1 MRVFKHW
8 NSCPKRLWSLHTRRY
23 SNLVWI
29 WSWETCHSCPC
40 SELGHW
46 TRHPPPQGIRHL
58 CWNLTRPR
66 PGQDI
71 SPWVGIRVR
80 PGEGKQGQTHP
91 WDGQAGLWR
100 QAEAGLGCGHMGG
113 PGLARP
119 MARESCRELE
129 TSPAVVT
136 PGQGLTCT
144 TARVGGGPRPLK
156 PISTLRTL
164 SGTCEIFSCDVKGTD
179 WPPWYLLWKAS
190 SQISIKS

>member
-1 MRVFKHW
+1 MGAIKKDPARYFLLVPTDRTRGNWCTLKPQNSTETIKNFFTVTVFKHW
-8 NSCPKRLWSLHTRRY
+8 NSCPKWLWRLHTRTY
-23 SNLVWI
+23 SKPVWI
-29 WSWETCHSCPC
+29 WSWATCYSCPC

-58 CWNLTRPR
+58 CGNLTRPR

-91 WDGQAGLWR
+91 WDGQAGLWG

-119 MARESCRELE
+119 MARENCRELE
-129 TSPAVVT
+129 TSPAAVT
-136 PGQGLTCT
+136 LGQGLT
-144 TARVGGGPRPLK
+144 TAGH
-156 PISTLRTL
+156 
-164 SGTCEIFSCDVKGTD
+164 
-179 WPPWYLLWKAS
+179 
-190 SQISIKS
+190 